1 MKDVVVPKNTHGS
14 NMDEP
19 LWFDPDERR
28 DPNNTP
34 EENARIDALLKKLDD
49 ICKNWKVD
57 RTPQDKKD

>member
-1 MKDVVVPKNTHGS
+1 MKDVIVPKNTRGS
-14 NMDEP
+14 IMDEP
-19 LWFDPDERR
+19 FYFAPGGR

-57 RTPQDKKD
+57 QPPQDKKD